1 MPTLLTSG
9 QQTSTAI
16 LLAEAALARGLTLRT
31 ADNLSGLQEQV
42 VHWYGGPA
50 AAARVGEVLDLKLL
64 EPPDDWL
71 AKLPE
76 ALAGRRIELTTAA
89 IARTRPGPA
98 FLKPPRDKTF
108 PATVYS
114 DGSELPELP
123 PDTPV
128 LVSEV
133 VTFAAEYRLFVL
145 DGEVVTGS
153 RYATFGH
160 LDVGPLPDS
169 ARAFALDVIDD
180 LPSAVVV
187 DVGEIADPATAR
199 RTWAVVEPNMP
210 WFAQSYG
217 ADPAGVLDVIQRA
230 TGPLSQF
237 SPADRRFLGL
247 DNVADQGQSS
257 SRGCSNERF

>member
-1 MPTLLTSG
+1 MHTLLTSG

-16 LLAEAALARGLTLRT
+16 LLAEAARVRGLSLRA
-31 ADNLSGLQEQV
+31 ADNLSGLREHI

-50 AAARVGEVLDLKLL
+50 AAARVADVLDLKLL

-71 AKLPE
+71 VKLPE
-76 ALAGRRIELTTAA
+76 SLAGRRIDLTTAA
-89 IARTRPGPA
+89 IARTRQGPA

-114 DGSELPELP
+114 DGSELPDLP

-128 LVSEV
+128 LISEV

-160 LDVGPLPDS
+160 LDVGPLVES
-169 ARAFALDVIDD
+169 ARTFALDVIAD

-187 DVGEIADPATAR
+187 DVGQIADPATAR
-199 RTWAVVEPNMP
+199 RRWAVVEANMP

-217 ADPAGVLDVIQRA
+217 ADPARVLDVILRA

-237 SPADRRFLGL
+237 SPVDRRFLGL
-247 DNVADQGQSS
+247 DNAADEVQSS
-257 SRGCSNERF
+257 NKGVLE